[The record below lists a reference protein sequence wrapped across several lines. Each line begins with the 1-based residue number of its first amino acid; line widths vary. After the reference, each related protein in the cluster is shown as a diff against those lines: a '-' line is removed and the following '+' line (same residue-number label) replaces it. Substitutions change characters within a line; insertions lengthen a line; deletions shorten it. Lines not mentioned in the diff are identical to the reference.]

1 MTKSARQDAPFP
13 TEQRRG
19 SRPLCSRSVI
29 LSDRTIREQ
38 LEAGRIGIDPL
49 GPNAVQPS
57 SVDIRLDNS
66 FRVFLNHT
74 RTVIDVKEDLTDLT
88 QQVDIDEGEAFI
100 LHPGEFVL
108 ASTRE
113 VVSLPDDI
121 VARIEG
127 KSSLAR
133 LGLLIH
139 SSLPGSEPV
148 YTLEDGRWVAHPIE
162 EVVRKQ
168 LRGHVVA
175 FDPDTFEVGYH
186 AITGWFEG
194 PADKIYEIELASGR
208 RVNVTAGHN
217 LFTLDREGELAKVRT
232 GALAPGTM
240 VAIPRRLPTVPA
252 SLDVDAE
259 EIRVAE
265 IVPEPAPSELTLTGP
280 AVDALI
286 AGKPDAVDAA
296 LRAAGYASTASY
308 YRKVGRLPFA
318 VAREFPPLIERLTT
332 ADRFGWRG
340 GTNSVPALIDVDD
353 EFAWALGMYVAKGYR
368 RRTQLVISNTDAAR
382 LDRISDVFQRIG
394 LPSYRSDGAITV
406 CSAACSALFDW
417 LGVGGKSPTKRVPP
431 SVFSWPRPLI
441 ESFLTGLVDGDGSF
455 DGGRTSIWTTS
466 DGLVSDILLLFA
478 LLGRR
483 AGSCR
488 RPERGGA
495 MRSWQVYAPDIE
507 HKLLASVPLP
517 DQLLIDLRRA
527 ADLTQADVARR
538 AGYRHPTD
546 VCNIERRTGRDAVR
560 RPTLE
565 RLRDVYR
572 GCSATPAFDR
582 LDRLVDGDLA
592 WDRVVAVRDTGR
604 VETIYDIEV
613 RPSGRKVENFLAGHG
628 GVFVSNTAGFI
639 DPGFSGHITL
649 ELANVATLP
658 ITLYPGMKIGQI
670 SFMTMTTPADV
681 PYGSPELGSKYHGQ
695 RGPTPSRYFENF
707 ERDAEAE

>member
-1 MTKSARQDAPFP
+1 
-13 TEQRRG
+13 
-19 SRPLCSRSVI
+19 VI

-74 RTVIDVKEDLTDLT
+74 RTVIDVKEDLSDLT
-88 QQVDIDEGEAFI
+88 QQVDIDDGDAFI

-113 VVSLPDDI
+113 VVTLPDDI

-148 YTLEDGRWVAHPIE
+148 YTLDEGRWVGRPIE

-168 LRGHVVA
+168 LRGHVLA

-194 PADKIYEIELASGR
+194 PADKIYEIELTSGR
-208 RVNVTAGHN
+208 RVQVTAGHN
-217 LFTLDREGELAKVRT
+217 LFTLDHDGELTKVRT
-232 GALAPGTM
+232 GALALGTM
-240 VAIPRRLPTVPA
+240 VAVPRRLPSVPA
-252 SLDVDAE
+252 SIDPESAAVC
-259 EIRVAE
+259 VADF
-265 IVPEPAPSELTLTGP
+265 VPEPAPSELTLSGP
-280 AVDALI
+280 SVDVLFADH
-286 AGKPDAVDAA
+286 PDAVDAA
-296 LRAAGYASTASY
+296 LRAGGYASTARY
-308 YRKVGRLPFA
+308 YRTARRLPFS
-318 VAREFPPLIERLTT
+318 VVREFPSAVVGLTVD
-332 ADRFGWRG
+332 DRFGWRG
-340 GTNSVPALIDVDD
+340 GTNSVPALIEVDD
-353 EFAWALGMYVAKGYR
+353 EFAWALGMYVAEGYR
-368 RRTQLVISNTDAAR
+368 RRKQVVISNTDAAR
-382 LDRISDVFQRIG
+382 LDRIADVFDRIG
-394 LPSYRSDGAITV
+394 LPSYRSDGAVTV
-406 CSAACSALFDW
+406 CSIACSALFDW

-431 SVFSWPRPLI
+431 AVYSWPRPLI
-441 ESFLTGLVDGDGSF
+441 EAFLTGLVDGDGSF
-455 DGGRTSIWTTS
+455 EGGRTSIWTTS
-466 DGLVSDILLLFA
+466 DGLVSDVLLLFA

-495 MRSWQVYAPDIE
+495 MRSWQVYAPDDE
-507 HKLLASVPLP
+507 HKLLTAVPLP
-517 DQLLIDLRRA
+517 DRLLTELRHD
-527 ADLTQADVARR
+527 ADLTQAEVARR
-538 AGYRHPTD
+538 AGYRHATD
-546 VCNIERRTGRDAVR
+546 VCDIERRTGRDAVR
-560 RPTLE
+560 RSTLE
-565 RLRDVYR
+565 RLREVYR
-572 GCSATPAFDR
+572 DHSASPELER

-604 VETIYDIEV
+604 VETIYDVEV
-613 RPSGRKVENFLAGHG
+613 RPNGRKIENFLAGHG

-658 ITLYPGMKIGQI
+658 ITLYPGMKIGQL

-707 ERDAEAE
+707 ERDAGAE